1 VIEVEPDVAAWLN
14 RDIPGSLEEIVETDP
29 TKMSRDQLNAYAAG
43 KGVAEPEKLA
53 NKDEV
58 LAAIEGTSGEP
69 DEADAEAETRA
80 VETPTR
86 NRRVSAPTEKRGA

>member
-1 VIEVEPDVAAWLN
+1 MAVQRYRFLTDYRSGYGNYSAGQVIE
-14 RDIPGSLEEIVETDP
+14 P